1 MKFNRNRFFC
11 PLSSAPLLP
20 SIVVSSELKSVVTFA
35 LVLAMQMAANAETI
49 YWDGSGGTSW
59 ATNASWSTVV
69 GGGTNPGAGAVPGV
83 NDVANFSSSNIT
95 NTAQTVNLAA
105 NRTVQG
111 LIFLGTNAAATTLQ
125 AGGTNRTL
133 ALAGTGITVNSGAG
147 AVTIGSA
154 TGGQQV
160 AVTLGAD
167 QSWTNNSANAL
178 TVVNNVANGAFLLN
192 LAGTGNST
200 LSGVVSGTGGLTK
213 SGAGTSTLSGA
224 NTYTGATVVDGGTV
238 ILSGAAGAIASSSSV
253 SINNGGTFR
262 LVSTGVGDRVGNTAG
277 ITMNGGTFDF
287 NHPTANNVNYTETVG
302 ALSINSAASTVNTSS
317 ANTGGQESS
326 ILTFASLARTAGA
339 TVNFTGALSSV
350 GDDTNNLRFTTAPT
364 LVSGIIGGYATVGGS
379 GWATYGGTFATVEAL
394 ATYVTTATNL
404 NTAANYANDNVDVTT
419 SQTPGAAIAPNS
431 LRFNNA
437 TARTLTLTGTTNTLV
452 SGGILVTATAT
463 AGGTITGGTLR
474 GASGTDL
481 VVHQYSAGTFS
492 INSTIADNTSA
503 TGLTKSGTG
512 ALTLGGIN
520 SYTGTTSVNV
530 GTLILSGGAAI
541 VDTGAVTLANAGGAV
556 LQLNNSETIGSLSGG
571 GSLGGNVTLGANTL
585 TVGDAGNTS
594 FSGVISGTNGALTK
608 QGAGSLTLSAANTYT
623 GLTTVSG
630 GTLTL
635 GAAEAIGGGAVTVNG
650 GTLNIGAFSDTVGA
664 VTLTSGSITGTTGVL
679 TGSSYALN
687 GTVDTSVSAILGGAV
702 TLTKSGAGTA
712 TLSGANSYTGTTT
725 ISAGVLD
732 LRNATGLGTTAGGT
746 SVTSGAALQLQGGIT
761 VGAEALTLN
770 GVGIGSA
777 GALLNVSGDNTYGG
791 NITRGSITTIGST
804 AGTLTLSGTMGGNF
818 ATTFTGAGNISSS
831 GNISGT
837 AAMTKSGTGNLT
849 LSGTNSYTGGTT
861 INGGILS
868 ISSDAN
874 LGNAAGGIT
883 FSNGATL
890 QTTGSTTV
898 VSNRAVT
905 LNSGG
910 ATFNLGVPLNLSA
923 AITGG
928 TGIAISGNDLVLSKT
943 GGANNAI
950 GSIAVNGGRL
960 FVQQSLNNI
969 NGSTISVASGATLDI
984 DIATPQT
991 LTNAVTFA
999 SGAALAARSGTLA
1012 VSTANSSFPTAGTMI
1027 FNSDDQPTSAISVSG
1042 AYPTLTGNLAIQV
1055 GGINA
1060 SVGTTTLSGAVSGT
1074 GFGLNKTSTGTLVL
1088 SGTNTYTGATTVSL
1102 GTLKAGSTQA
1112 FGVNSAVT
1120 LGSSAGTTLDITGF
1134 ANSVGSLAGGANAA
1148 TTGNITLGAATLT
1161 IGGDGTS
1168 TSYAGIISGTG
1179 GLTKVGAGTQTLS
1192 GTNTYSGGTAINGG
1206 AISITAANNLGT
1218 GTIDFSNGA
1227 RLIAA
1232 ADGINLTQSI
1242 TNTSASQYQVDTGNT
1257 ATLSGVISGF
1267 GQLQKFGSGT
1277 LVLDNANTYSGKTVI
1292 NEGTLQLGTSGSILA
1307 TNFDVLGG
1315 TLNLNGKTQGVGGI
1329 LTLGASGT
1337 SGTISGGGTIDVST
1351 SFSLIQGS
1359 ISSTMAGV
1367 GTVAKTGNTTVT
1379 LSGTNTF
1386 TGATTL
1392 SGGVLSVAT
1401 IGNGGIAGNLGQAS
1415 NAASNLVFSGGTLQY
1430 TGSSASTDRN
1440 FTLTAATTGTIDVTT
1455 NTLTMSG
1462 ASTATTGALT
1472 KAGSGTLILGG
1483 ANLHTG
1489 ATTISAGTLQIG
1501 AAGTTGALSA
1511 SSAITNNSAISFNRS
1526 NTITQGTDFGT
1537 ISGSGSLTQAGSGT
1551 LSLGSANSYTGNT
1564 SINSGILRVTHANGL
1579 GTTAAGTTVATGA
1592 ALELS
1597 GDITIGAES
1606 LSLAGT
1612 GIDSGGVLRNISGNN
1627 AYGGAISAA
1636 AGTSITSDAGVLTLS
1651 GVVTSAS
1658 NVTFGGAGSH
1668 VSAAGITGGGNVIK
1682 SGAGTLTLA
1691 AGNGQANTTIN
1702 QGQLNVNHLAALG
1715 TPAGTLTM
1723 AAGTSIDNTSGAAV
1737 TVANPKSIS
1746 LGSSLTFIGSND
1758 LDLGEG
1764 NVALSGNTSINVA
1777 ANQLTF
1783 SGDITG
1789 NNFGITKTGS
1799 GTLRLDGLS
1808 GVNSFSGNSFVNAGT
1823 LVIGGTSTLGG
1834 SQSSI
1839 LTVADGAF
1847 LQVEGTASTGTVTVV
1862 SRPDGVTVSS
1872 VIDAN
1877 QTINSSG
1884 SLNAN
1889 NAKFNGVTT
1898 VASGVTVSASANF
1911 LGAAPA
1917 TATPGRIV
1925 LESGSTLN
1933 ATAGFNIS
1941 PNQGIALESGTANF
1955 EVSPSQALI
1964 VESSIAGSGGVMKMG
1979 SGNLRLT
1986 GTNTYTGGTTVSSG
2000 ILGISNG
2007 DALGAV
2013 SGALKIDGG
2022 TVVGAQVAS
2031 GAPITAVTIAAERS
2045 VVLANGKTSGMDA
2058 QTGLSLRYDG
2068 VIGQENGAGA
2078 AAGLRIG
2085 SSAARTGTVILGG
2098 NNTYTGAT
2106 AVNFGTLSVSNI
2118 GNGGVA
2124 GNLGASSNAAANLV
2138 LGGGTLQYTGTNASS
2153 DRGFTLSNSTTSSI
2167 DVSTSDTTLTMSGGS
2182 AATSGSLTKVG
2193 AGTLRLTGANAHTGA
2208 TTVTS
2213 GTLSVS
2219 DIGNGGVAGNLGAS
2233 SSAAANLVLS
2243 GGTLQY
2249 TGATAA
2255 SDRSFTLTNST
2266 SSSINVPTLETA
2278 LTLSGGSAATSGA
2291 LTKTGAGTLRLTG
2304 ANSHTGATTVAGGRL
2319 VVNGSTA
2326 AESAVAVSSGAALGG
2341 SGTIGGNTTISSG
2354 AVLTPG
2360 NSPGVLTVAGT
2371 TTFESGSVF
2380 EWELDTALSNPET
2393 NRGVAYDGLNTGAL
2407 AGTGAIFKIIL
2418 TGTQNFSDTFWLQTR
2433 TWTDIFKSAD
2443 GSTTL
2448 SGWASVFSG
2457 GFQYSNGNTTIAPI
2471 RGEFTIT
2478 DNSLTWSVIPE
2489 PTNALAGLLAASA
2502 LLRRRRQA
2510 WI

>member
-1 MKFNRNRFFC
+1 MKVTRNRFFR
-11 PLSSAPLLP
+11 PELP
-20 SIVVSSELKSVVTFA
+20 FSFFLKIADSSEFKSLFIA
-35 LVLAMQMAANAETI
+35 SGMVLALQMAANAETI

-111 LIFLGTNAAATTLQ
+111 LIFLGTNAATTTLL

-160 AVTLGAD
+160 AVTLGAA

-192 LAGTGNST
+192 LAGTGNTT

-213 SGAGTSTLSGA
+213 SGAGTATLSGA

-262 LVSTGVGDRVGNTAG
+262 LVSTGAGNRVGNTAG

-287 NHPTANNVNYTETVG
+287 NHPTTNNVNYTETVG

-317 ANTGGQESS
+317 ANTGNSESS

-379 GWATYGGTFATVEAL
+379 GWATYTGGAFASVQAL
-394 ATYVTTATNL
+394 TTYVTTATNL

-520 SYTGTTSVNV
+520 SYTGTTSVNA

-541 VDTGAVTLANAGGAV
+541 VDTGAVTLASAAGAV

-571 GSLGGNVTLGANTL
+571 GNLGGNVTLGANTL
-585 TVGDAGNTS
+585 TVGDAGDTS

-623 GLTTVSG
+623 GLTTVSA
-630 GTLTL
+630 GTLVL

-650 GTLNIGAFSDTVGA
+650 GILDIGAFSDTVGA

-702 TLTKSGAGTA
+702 SLTKSGAGTA

-732 LRNATGLGTTAGGT
+732 LRNATGLGTTASGT
-746 SVTSGAALQLQGGIT
+746 SVTSGAALRLQGGIT

-770 GVGIGSA
+770 GAGIGST

-804 AGTLTLSGTMGGNF
+804 AGTLTLSGTMGGSF
-818 ATTFTGAGNISSS
+818 ATTFTGAGNITAN
-831 GNISGT
+831 GIISGT
-837 AAMTKSGTGNLT
+837 AAMTKSGPGTLT
-849 LSGTNSYTGGTT
+849 LSGTNTYTGGTT

-898 VSNRAVT
+898 VANRAVT

-910 ATFNLGVPLNLSA
+910 ATFSLGVPLNLSA

-950 GSIAVNGGRL
+950 GAIALNGGRL

-1012 VSTANSSFPTAGTMI
+1012 VSTANSSFPSAGTMI
-1027 FNSDDQPTSAISVSG
+1027 FNSDDQPTSAITVSG

-1060 SVGTTTLSGAVSGT
+1060 TVGTTTLSGAVSGT
-1074 GFGLNKTSTGTLVL
+1074 GFGLNKTSSGTLVL

-1120 LGSSAGTTLDITGF
+1120 LGNSAGTTLDITGF

-1168 TSYAGIISGTG
+1168 TNYAGIISGTG

-1242 TNTSASQYQVDTGNT
+1242 TNTSASQYQVDTGDT

-1292 NEGTLQLGTSGSILA
+1292 NEGTLQLGASGSILA

-1351 SFSLIQGS
+1351 TFSLIQGS

-1367 GTVAKTGNTTVT
+1367 GAIAKTGNTTVT
-1379 LSGTNTF
+1379 LSGSNTF

-1440 FTLTAATTGTIDVTT
+1440 FTLTAATIGTIDVTT

-1462 ASTATTGALT
+1462 ASAATTGALT

-1511 SSAITNNSAISFNRS
+1511 SSAITNNSAISFNRTD
-1526 NTITQGTDFGT
+1526 TITQGTDFGT

-1551 LSLGSANSYTGNT
+1551 LSLGSANSYTGST

-1612 GIDSGGVLRNISGNN
+1612 GIDSGGALRNISGNN
-1627 AYGGAISAA
+1627 AYGGSISAA
-1636 AGTSITSDAGVLTLS
+1636 AGTSITSDAGVLTLN
-1651 GVVTSAS
+1651 GVVTNAS

-1668 VSAAGITGGGNVIK
+1668 VSAVGITGGGNIIK

-1691 AGNGQANTTIN
+1691 TGNGQGDTTIN

-1746 LGSSLTFIGSND
+1746 LGSSLNFIGSND

-1764 NVALSGNTSINVA
+1764 TVTLSGNTEINVA
-1777 ANQLTF
+1777 ASQLTL
-1783 SGDITG
+1783 SGNVSG

-1799 GTLRLDGLS
+1799 GTLRLDGLT
-1808 GVNSFSGNSFVNAGT
+1808 GVGSFTGNSFVNAGT
-1823 LVIGGTSTLGG
+1823 LVIGGTSELGG
-1834 SQSSI
+1834 SSSTV

-1847 LQVEGTASTGTVTVV
+1847 LQVDSTASTGNVTLV
-1862 SRPDGVTVSS
+1862 SRPEGLLISNT
-1872 VIDAN
+1872 INAN
-1877 QTINSSG
+1877 QKFSNSG
-1884 SLNAN
+1884 SLNPN
-1889 NAKFNGVTT
+1889 NANFNGVTT
-1898 VASGVTVSASANF
+1898 IASGATISAAANY
-1911 LGAAPA
+1911 LGAIPTTA
-1917 TATPGRIV
+1917 TAGRIV
-1925 LESGSTLN
+1925 FESDSTLN
-1933 ATAGFNIS
+1933 VATGFSIDA
-1941 PNQGIALESGTANF
+1941 NQGINLAGGSGNF
-1955 EVSPSQALI
+1955 SVNPNQALI
-1964 VESSIAGSGGVMKMG
+1964 VQSSVAGSGGIIKLG
-1979 SGNLRLT
+1979 SGNMRLT
-1986 GTNTYTGGTTVSSG
+1986 GVNTYTGGTIVSAG
-2000 ILGISNG
+2000 ILGITNG

-2013 SGALKIDGG
+2013 SGALKLDGG
-2022 TVVGAQVAS
+2022 TLVGAQVTS
-2031 GAPITAVTIAAERS
+2031 GDPITAVTIAAGRS

-2085 SSAARTGTVILGG
+2085 SSAARTGTVILSG

-2106 AVNFGTLSVSNI
+2106 TIDFGTLSVSNI

-2138 LGGGTLQYTGTNASS
+2138 LGGGTLQYTGASA
-2153 DRGFTLSNSTTSSI
+2153 
-2167 DVSTSDTTLTMSGGS
+2167 DT
-2182 AATSGSLTKVG
+2182 
-2193 AGTLRLTGANAHTGA
+2193 
-2208 TTVTS
+2208 
-2213 GTLSVS
+2213 
-2219 DIGNGGVAGNLGAS
+2219 
-2233 SSAAANLVLS
+2233 
-2243 GGTLQY
+2243 
-2249 TGATAA
+2249 
-2255 SDRSFTLTNST
+2255 DRSFTLTTAT
-2266 SSSINVPTLETA
+2266 SSGIDVPTLGTT

-2291 LTKTGAGTLRLTG
+2291 LTKTGVGTLRLTG
-2304 ANSHTGATTVAGGRL
+2304 TNAHTGATNVAAGRL
-2319 VVNGSTA
+2319 IVNGSTSA
-2326 AESAVAVSSGAALGG
+2326 ASAVGVSSGATLAG
-2341 SGTIGGNTTISSG
+2341 SGTVGGNATISNG
-2354 AVLTPG
+2354 GVLAPG
-2360 NSPGVLTVAGT
+2360 NSPGVLTVAGST
-2371 TTFESGSVF
+2371 TLESGSIF
-2380 EWELDTALSNPET
+2380 EWELDTAQSNPET
-2393 NRGVAYDGLNTGAL
+2393 NRGVAYDGINTDAL
-2407 AGTGAIFKIIL
+2407 AGTGAIFKVIL
-2418 TGTQNFSDTFWLQTR
+2418 TGTQDFSDSFWLQTR
-2433 TWTDIFKSAD
+2433 TWTDIFKSAN

-2448 SGWASVFSG
+2448 ADWASVFSG
-2457 GFQYSNGNTTIAPI
+2457 GFQYSYNGNSMAPTNA
-2471 RGEFTIT
+2471 GTFTVSG
-2478 DNSLTWSVIPE
+2478 DSLTWSAVPE
-2489 PTNALAGLLAASA
+2489 PSNALVGLLAASA
-2502 LLRRRRQA
+2502 LLRRRREA